1 MSAQPFNVNLFNH
14 FKHMIKFLTTWH
26 PSPYLLLVLTTL
38 FWSGNFVLG
47 RAVHTVFTPF
57 TLSFWR
63 WAVALVILLPLV
75 WVSLREQALLL
86 QRRQWILLL
95 ILSILGVVNF
105 NTFVYIGLQ
114 TTTATNA
121 VIMLSVTPVL
131 IVAISFLL
139 LRQTVTGWQMLGIVI
154 SLTGVLVIISRGHLE
169 TLLAR
174 QFNAGDLWI
183 LAAVFSWAL
192 YSVGL
197 RWRPAELR
205 PLNFQAA
212 TMLIGIVIL
221 APLYGWD
228 LAHGQVFVVN
238 AATAGSIL
246 YLALFPSILAYIFWN
261 RAVAELGA
269 NRTGQFLHLMPA
281 FGAVLSMIFLGERLH
296 EFHGTGIAF
305 IALGIYLATVYGRGS
320 P

>member
-1 MSAQPFNVNLFNH
+1 MVKPS
-14 FKHMIKFLTTWH
+14 LTAWR

-63 WAVALVILLPLV
+63 WAVALLILLPFV
-75 WVSLREQALLL
+75 WASLRQQGSLLRQHWPVLLL
-86 QRRQWILLL
+86 
-95 ILSILGVVNF
+95 LSVLGVVNF
-105 NTFVYIGLQ
+105 NTCVYIGLH

-121 VIMLSVTPVL
+121 VIMLSITPVL
-131 IVAISFLL
+131 IVALSFLL
-139 LRQTVTGWQMLGIVI
+139 LRQTVTGWQALGIAL
-154 SLTGVLVIISRGHLE
+154 SLSGVLVIVGRGDVGS
-169 TLLAR
+169 LLGW
-174 QFNAGDLWI
+174 QVNSGDLWI

-192 YSVGL
+192 YSVCL
-197 RWRPAELR
+197 RWRPAELE

-212 TMLIGIVIL
+212 TMIIGVIIL
-221 APLYGWD
+221 MPLYGWD
-228 LAHGQVFVVN
+228 LAQDRVFTLN
-238 AATAGSIL
+238 TAAVASIL

-281 FGAVLSMIFLGERLH
+281 FGAVLAMIFLGERLYA
-296 EFHGTGIAF
+296 FHAAGIIL
-305 IALGIYLATVYGRGS
+305 IALGIWLATVYGRKPG
-320 P
+320 

>member
-1 MSAQPFNVNLFNH
+1 MVKPS
-14 FKHMIKFLTTWH
+14 LTAWH

-63 WAVALVILLPLV
+63 WAVALLILLPFV
-75 WVSLREQALLL
+75 WTSLRQQGSLLRRHWPVLLL
-86 QRRQWILLL
+86 
-95 ILSILGVVNF
+95 LSVLGVVNF
-105 NTFVYIGLQ
+105 NTCVYIGLH

-121 VIMLSVTPVL
+121 VIMLSITPVL
-131 IVAISFLL
+131 IVALSFLL
-139 LRQTVTGWQMLGIVI
+139 LRQTVTGWQALGIAL
-154 SLTGVLVIISRGHLE
+154 SLSGVLVIVGRGDVGSLLE
-169 TLLAR
+169 W
-174 QFNAGDLWI
+174 QVNSGDLWI

-192 YSVGL
+192 YSVCL
-197 RWRPAELR
+197 RWRPAELE

-212 TMLIGIVIL
+212 TMIIGVVIL
-221 APLYGWD
+221 MPLYGWD
-228 LAHGQVFVVN
+228 LAQDRVFILNTAAVV
-238 AATAGSIL
+238 SIL

-281 FGAVLSMIFLGERLH
+281 FGAVLAMIFLGERLYA
-296 EFHGTGIAF
+296 FHAAGIAL
-305 IALGIYLATVYGRGS
+305 IALGIWLATGYGRKPG
-320 P
+320 

>member
-1 MSAQPFNVNLFNH
+1 MSPS
-14 FKHMIKFLTTWH
+14 LTSWH

-63 WAVALVILLPLV
+63 WTVALVILLPFAAT
-75 WVSLREQALLL
+75 SLREQAPLV
-86 QRRQWILLL
+86 RRRWPILLL
-95 ILSILGVVNF
+95 LSVLGVVNF
-105 NTFVYIGLQ
+105 NTFVYVGLQ
-114 TTTATNA
+114 TTIATNA

-131 IVAISFLL
+131 IVALSFLL
-139 LRQTVTGWQMLGIVI
+139 LRQTVTGWQAAGIGV
-154 SLTGVLVIISRGHLE
+154 SLVGVLFIVSRGNLE
-169 TLLAR
+169 ALLAR
-174 QFNAGDLWI
+174 QFNPGDLWI

-192 YSVGL
+192 YSVCL
-197 RWRPAELR
+197 RWRPAELK

-212 TMLIGIVIL
+212 TMLIGVAL
-221 APLYGWD
+221 LTPLYGWD
-228 LAHGQVFVVN
+228 LAQGQTFVIN
-238 AATAGSIL
+238 AATVASIG

-281 FGAVLSMIFLGERLH
+281 FGAVLSMLFLGERLH
-296 EFHGTGIAF
+296 DFHGIGIAL
-305 IALGIYLATVYGRGS
+305 IATGIYLATVYDR
-320 P
+320 